1 MKKSLLH
8 VSSLLFIVFSLICAA
23 ANAQS
28 LRWGASGGSSDGSAG
43 GPDETVVDMATD
55 PAGNIYVLS
64 NVFHTSLYVAGHSKS
79 AYGSRDIMLSS
90 FKCDGT
96 YRWSKLFGGSSD
108 DVADAVKTDSLGG
121 VYITGYLASHFI
133 TLHLDSDTS
142 WATGSSYKTLF
153 LAKYDTAGNYKWLNM
168 PESDTV
174 GITAASNNTAIDMD
188 VDGSGNIY
196 LMTGLLPGSYAGGSF
211 VVTSKGVYIL
221 KYSNNGFFQSNTKM
235 QIGYTR
241 IGPQGLSLKRDFTL
255 NRYYVTG
262 NGVGIT
268 SLVQNLTFNGTA
280 MTKPLFIGAFD
291 NSGTFLWKRENT
303 SGYGTWFGRAAIDN
317 QHNIYIA
324 GTSQALSIPDTFN
337 SYVVHNSVTIHG
349 TAPLIVKLDTNGTNI
364 WASNASSNHAVY
376 SSNITLN
383 GSSITIAGNY
393 NGKLVCSGLDSLYH
407 PTAVG
412 EGYDIFLLNLNAGT
426 GSFLKLDSIT
436 SSFPDNE
443 FATGITADKHGN
455 VYVGGNFGG
464 SLFANT
470 DSMSNIGGG
479 SDFFVTK
486 YGYDNCNCTASP
498 ISNFTHSGTT
508 TINFTYTG
516 TATGLDSVVW
526 TFGDG
531 SIGRGN
537 TASHTYAA
545 SGTYYACAATY
556 TACGSNTHCDSV
568 SITTGI
574 DKVGAF
580 ANISIYPNPMSNALV
595 IQHAA
600 PGTQLTLFNM
610 MSARVYSSTIT
621 NTTQQINTTQL
632 SPGTYL
638 LQLRTNNGDKMNMT
652 LVK

>member
-1 MKKSLLH
+1 MKKNLLH
-8 VSSLLFIVFSLICAA
+8 TSLFFLFTFLFFHSSV
-23 ANAQS
+23 NAQS
-28 LRWGASGGSSDGSAG
+28 LRWGAGGGSSDGSTG

-64 NVFHTSLYVAGHSKS
+64 NVFQTSLSVAGHSKS

-90 FKCDGT
+90 FTCDGT

-108 DVADAVKTDSLGG
+108 DVAAAIKTDTLGG

-153 LAKYDTAGNYKWLNM
+153 LAKYDTGGNYKWLNM

-174 GITAASNNTAIDMD
+174 GIAAASHNTAIDMD

-211 VVTSKGVYIL
+211 VATSIGVYIL
-221 KYSNNGFFQSNTKM
+221 KYNSNGFFQNSTKM

-241 IGPQGLSLKRDFTL
+241 IGPQGLSMKKDFTL
-255 NRYYVTG
+255 NRYYITG

-268 SLVQNLTFNGTA
+268 SLVGSLTFNGTA
-280 MTKPLFIGAFD
+280 MTEPLFIGAFD

-337 SYVVHNSVTIHG
+337 SYVVYNSVTIHG

-364 WASNASSNHAVY
+364 WANHASSNNATFA
-376 SSNITLN
+376 SNIILN
-383 GSSITIAGNY
+383 GSNVTMAGNY

-407 PTAVG
+407 PSAIG
-412 EGYDIFLLNLNAGT
+412 EGYDIFLLALNASTGT
-426 GSFLKLDSIT
+426 FLKLDSIT
-436 SSFPDNE
+436 SGFPDIE
-443 FATGITADKHGN
+443 FATGITADRHGN
-455 VYVGGNFGG
+455 VYVGGNFSS
-464 SLFANT
+464 SLFVNT
-470 DSMSNIGGG
+470 DSITSIGGG
-479 SDFFVTK
+479 SDFFVAK
-486 YGYDNCNCTASP
+486 YGYDNCNCTTSP
-498 ISNFTHSGTT
+498 VANYTHSGTT
-508 TINFTYTG
+508 TVNFTYTG
-516 TATGLDSVVW
+516 STTGLDSVVW

-531 SIGRGN
+531 STARGN
-537 TASHTYAA
+537 TASHTYTT
-545 SGTYYACAATY
+545 SGTYYACVAVY

-568 SITTGI
+568 STTTGV
-574 DKVGAF
+574 DNVGTF
-580 ANISIYPNPMSNALV
+580 SNINIYPNPMSNTLV
-595 IQHAA
+595 IQHAI
-600 PGTQLTLFNM
+600 PGTQLTLFNLM
-610 MSARVYSSTIT
+610 GEQVYHCTIT

-632 SPGTYL
+632 PRGTYL
-638 LQLRTNNGDKMNMT
+638 LQLRTNNGDRMNRT
-652 LVK
+652 LIK